1 MTKTVVKY
9 EDGPAYERG
18 MGVWSQ
24 LAGEVFLEW
33 LAAEPNLRLVDV
45 ACGTGAFTELIM
57 QQCSPLEIQAI
68 DPAEAQLTYA
78 RERSGAS
85 GTNFVLGDAMAL
97 PLENKRFDV
106 AVMALALNLLP
117 DPSKGISELVRV
129 VRPGGTVSTYIW
141 DLIGEGFPYEPIL
154 TEMDKIGITPPRPP
168 RGDTTKMIALMKFWK
183 NAGLEAIKTREIE
196 VSRDFNNFDDF
207 WSASTGTGLLWPTI
221 STMELSDVDQLQ
233 SRVRIQLNALADAPI
248 SYEARANA
256 IQGRVPK

>member
-1 MTKTVVKY
+1 MTQTTVKY

-33 LAAEPNLRLVDV
+33 LAPEPDLRWVDV

-57 QQCSPLEIQAI
+57 QQYSPSEIQAI

-85 GTNFVLGDAMAL
+85 GANFVLGDAMAL
-97 PLENKRFDV
+97 PLENERFDI

-117 DPSKGISELVRV
+117 DPGKGISELVRV
-129 VRPGGTVSTYIW
+129 VRSGGIVSTYIW
-141 DLIGEGFPYEPIL
+141 DLPGGGFPYEPIL
-154 TEMDKIGITPPRPP
+154 TEMNKIGMTPPRPP
-168 RGDTTKMIALMKFWK
+168 RGNTTNMVALVKFWE
-183 NAGLEAIKTREIE
+183 NAGLEAIQTREIK
-196 VSRDFNNFDDF
+196 VCRDFKDFNDF
-207 WSASTGTGLLWPTI
+207 WSCSTGLGLLRPTI
-221 STMELSDVDQLQ
+221 SAMERSDLEQLQ
-233 SRVRIQLNALADAPI
+233 SRVRTRLNALADGPI

-256 IQGRVPK
+256 IQGRVPE